1 MSQPSE
7 KPGERRAAPRI
18 NSTLSL
24 SYQRISSVEAGLDPY
39 DSRFDLPRH
48 FTLSVELSRIE
59 EEHEATVAAL
69 ANVLPGI
76 EDLVGMFNRKLGVL
90 TKAIEGGLS
99 QVTSP
104 VPQRV
109 NLSESGLS
117 FHAPEILLPGGYL
130 HLAISNSARGY
141 HIAATGRVVFCE
153 EEDLEGYRT
162 GVAFVSL
169 RDGDRN
175 TLARDVSRKV
185 KETEI
190 VASYLNPENG

>member
-1 MSQPSE
+1 MSTTPE
-7 KPGERRAAPRI
+7 KASDRRVAPRV

-39 DSRFDLPRH
+39 DNRFDLPRH
-48 FTLSVELSRIE
+48 FTLSVELARIE

-69 ANVLPGI
+69 SRMLPGI

-109 NLSESGLS
+109 NISESGLS

-130 HLAISNSARGY
+130 HLAISNSARCY

-169 RDGDRN
+169 RETDR
-175 TLARDVSRKV
+175 TILGRDVSRKV
-185 KETEI
+185 KETEL
-190 VASYLNPENG
+190 VKGYLNPENG

>member
-1 MSQPSE
+1 MSTTPE
-7 KPGERRAAPRI
+7 KASDRRVAPRV

-59 EEHEATVAAL
+59 EEHAATVAAL
-69 ANVLPGI
+69 SRMLPGI

-109 NLSESGLS
+109 NISESGLS

-169 RDGDRN
+169 RESDR
-175 TLARDVSRKV
+175 TILGRDVSRKV

-190 VASYLNPENG
+190 VESYLNPENG

>member
-1 MSQPSE
+1 MSTTPE
-7 KPGERRAAPRI
+7 KASDRRVAPRV

-69 ANVLPGI
+69 SRMLPGI

-109 NLSESGLS
+109 NISESGLS

-169 RDGDRN
+169 RDSDR
-175 TLARDVSRKV
+175 TILGRDVSRKV

-190 VASYLNPENG
+190 VESYLNPENG